1 MRPDPPATTPFWI
14 DQLAALQWV
23 RANIA
28 AFGGDANN
36 ITIMGQSAGAMS
48 VQQLVLSPITRGLFS
63 KAVMSSGGGVSQML
77 TAKPASPLPVLEAGH
92 ETAGCS
98 TLAEFRALAPAQLFA
113 AWDAVHIQPQFKGL
127 GCEPVVDGRFQVK
140 TGPETLAADE
150 QHHIPYLIGF
160 TSEDIVPPYLY
171 QMAQDWCARNADS
184 YGWFFDR
191 QLPVMTVVP
200 GIPATCGTGSARW
213 LTAGGPSPKRTPPQR
228 SDGGLPDQL
237 CQD

>member
-1 MRPDPPATTPFWI
+1 
-14 DQLAALQWV
+14 
-23 RANIA
+23 
-28 AFGGDANN
+28 
-36 ITIMGQSAGAMS
+36 MGQSAGAMS

-77 TAKPASPLPVLEAGH
+77 TAKPAAAHYPFWKQVMEA
-92 ETAGCS
+92 AGCS

-113 AWDAVHIQPQFKGL
+113 AWDAVRTQPQFKGL

-140 TGPETLAADE
+140 SGPETLAADE

-171 QMAQDWCARNADS
+171 QMAQAGAPGTPTAMAGS
-184 YGWFFDR
+184 STASS
-191 QLPVMTVVP
+191 PVMTAVP

-213 LTAGGPSPKRTPPQR
+213 LTAGGPSLRRTPPSALR
-228 SDGGLPDQL
+228 WWIT
-237 CQD
+237 